1 MDVCHVHVGW
11 LSVSYFCN
19 WIITLLHSLET
30 FWHIEPF
37 PDIINDIYLT
47 MNSVDYLG
55 LQKCIYMMIMYTKYV
70 QSVT

>member
-1 MDVCHVHVGW
+1 MYTLVDFQSPISAIG
-11 LSVSYFCN
+11 LF
-19 WIITLLHSLET
+19 ITLLPSLET